1 MYTMTYNKYYFLN
14 FKSTFLF
21 SLVGEFKFTNAYRH
35 FIKTKD
41 VVIMRFLKILFSGPP
56 RLGKT
61 TALRRLIGEIIDL
74 LSAGEANLVHSSTGA
89 VESKRNMIVRTL
101 SITTA
106 LVADTE
112 WRTVYNH
119 SDEACMLF
127 QMLQQSLETK
137 HVPSTSIPATDKM
150 DTRVTEKAPTTT
162 LTTATAQ
169 QLPIKRDSGKPKPTL
184 SKLNISTPPNDIPVV
199 VELFKKASAQP
210 YFAESMQHFFKAYL
224 RIEDTGGQPE
234 LMDML
239 PALAISPGLYLLF
252 FNLEWNLK
260 KEFKVYYQHSP
271 GKATTPEESKITLE
285 EMLLSTLSSIS
296 CSCAPANRLKGE
308 EANNSEMHDILDSSK
323 SLVFLVG
330 THKDKVSEEKI
341 SELDKDLQCI
351 MNGTDFFDK
360 DLVQFCSE
368 DKLIVAMN
376 NMDGGVEEVET
387 IKKMLNQAMERHF
400 KPLSIP
406 AVWLLL
412 NLCLRMNKDR
422 TASMK
427 SVLELSSQ
435 FNMSE
440 YETKVALWFL
450 HHHAGVMM
458 YFPNVPI
465 LEDLVIL
472 DSQVVYDSV
481 TFLILR
487 AMSFDNVGHACS
499 EKFEKSGQF
508 VLKDMIYA
516 MDRVSGGDV
525 IPPKK
530 LIALLK
536 FLHIIAPISDQHT
549 CSSVEEQDE
558 VYLMPCVL
566 RTASK
571 HHLDAIFSDPGRP
584 LHVAP
589 LMIRYKCGFVPL
601 GIFPALIAS
610 LIPNKSFRLVQ
621 RGMMKNKVQ
630 FHHQPLKTLVSFL
643 CYPRFYAI
651 VISKLFVSECEVH
664 KECAAIREQVVAAL
678 EQVSSRMNYG
688 NFVDYQFA
696 FECPSHPGKEHLCVV
711 EEQSEATQ
719 LMECLEHHDCRQPE
733 KMASVH
739 TVWWCEVSGS
749 LKSLCLLLVLVLFIQ
764 SKPESPGPVA
774 VSTKQASTTEYLG
787 KCRN

>member
-1 MYTMTYNKYYFLN
+1 
-14 FKSTFLF
+14 
-21 SLVGEFKFTNAYRH
+21 
-35 FIKTKD
+35 
-41 VVIMRFLKILFSGPP
+41 MRFLKFLFSGPP

-61 TALRRLIGEIIDL
+61 TALRRLIGDIIDL
-74 LSAGEANLVHSSTGA
+74 LSAGEANFVHSSTGA

-106 LVADTE
+106 LVADAE
-112 WRTVYNH
+112 WCAINNH

-127 QMLQQSLETK
+127 QMLRQSLETE
-137 HVPSTSIPATDKM
+137 HAPSTTTPATDKM
-150 DTRVTEKAPTTT
+150 DTTVTEKATTTT
-162 LTTATAQ
+162 LTTSTAQ
-169 QLPIKRDSGKPKPTL
+169 QQPIKRDSGKPKPTL
-184 SKLNISTPPNDIPVV
+184 SKLNFSNPPNDIPVI

-210 YFAESMQHFFKAYL
+210 KFAENMQHFFKAYL

-239 PALAISPGLYLLF
+239 PALTISPGLYLLF

-260 KEFKVYYQHSP
+260 KEFKVYYQLSP
-271 GKATTPEESKITLE
+271 GKATTSEESKITLE

-296 CSCAPANRLKGE
+296 CSCAPANSLKGE
-308 EANNSEMHDILDSSK
+308 EANNSGMLDILESSK
-323 SLVFLVG
+323 SVAYLVG

-341 SELDKDLQCI
+341 SQLDKDLQCI
-351 MNGTDFFDK
+351 IKGTDFFEK

-368 DKLIVAMN
+368 GKLIVAMN

-427 SVLELSSQ
+427 SVLELSGQ

-458 YFPNVPI
+458 YFPNVSL

-481 TFLILR
+481 TLLILS
-487 AMSFDNVGHACS
+487 AMNFDNIGQACS
-499 EKFEKSGQF
+499 DKFRETGQF
-508 VLKDMIYA
+508 VLKNLVAA
-516 MDRVSGGDV
+516 MDRVSGGDI

-536 FLHIIAPISDQHT
+536 FLHIVAPISGDHHT
-549 CSSVEEQDE
+549 CSSAEKQDV

-566 RTASK
+566 RTASIYQ
-571 HHLDAIFSDPGRP
+571 LDAIFSDPRRP
-584 LHVAP
+584 LQVAP

-601 GIFPALIAS
+601 GVFPALIAT
-610 LIPNKSFRLVQ
+610 LIHRTSFRIVEDEV
-621 RGMMKNKVQ
+621 MKNKVQ
-630 FHHQPLKTLVSFL
+630 FRWGPLQTLVSL
-643 CYPRFYAI
+643 LSYPKYYA
-651 VISKLFVSECEVH
+651 VVVSELP
-664 KECAAIREQVVAAL
+664 VVAHEIHEECVALREEAKEAL
-678 EQVSSRMNYG
+678 EQVGCHMNYG

-696 FECPSHPGKEHLCVV
+696 FECPSHPGRDHLCII
-711 EEQSEATQ
+711 EGQSEKPQIMSCYHNKKKTRP
-719 LMECLEHHDCRQPE
+719 LKMESEHI
-733 KMASVH
+733 
-739 TVWWCEVSGS
+739 VWFYKVCCCS
-749 LKSLCLLLVLVLFIQ
+749 F
-764 SKPESPGPVA
+764 
-774 VSTKQASTTEYLG
+774 
-787 KCRN
+787 

>member
-1 MYTMTYNKYYFLN
+1 MFFL
-14 FKSTFLF
+14 LD
-21 SLVGEFKFTNAYRH
+21 EFKFTSAYRH

-41 VVIMRFLKILFSGPP
+41 VVMMRFLKLLFSGPP

-74 LSAGEANLVHSSTGA
+74 LSAGEAKVVHSSTGA
-89 VESKRNMIVRTL
+89 VESKRDMIVGTL

-106 LVADTE
+106 LVADAE
-112 WRTVYNH
+112 WCAVNSH
-119 SDEACMLF
+119 ADEACLLF
-127 QMLQQSLETK
+127 QMLQQSLQTK
-137 HVPSTSIPATDKM
+137 HVPSTSTPATDKM
-150 DTRVTEKAPTTT
+150 DTRVTEKATTTT
-162 LTTATAQ
+162 LTTAEAQ
-169 QLPIKRDSGKPKPTL
+169 QQPINRDGGIPRATLP
-184 SKLNISTPPNDIPVV
+184 KLVLSTPPNDIPVV

-210 YFAESMQHFFKAYL
+210 KFAEKMQHFFKAYL

-260 KEFKVYYQHSP
+260 KEFKVYYQHSL

-296 CSCAPANRLKGE
+296 CSCSPANSLKGE
-308 EANNSEMHDILDSSK
+308 EANNSEMHNILESSK
-323 SLVFLVG
+323 SVAYLVG
-330 THKDKVSEEKI
+330 THKDKVTEEKI
-341 SELDKDLQCI
+341 SQLDKDLQSI
-351 MNGTDFFDK
+351 IKGTAFFEK

-368 DKLIVAMN
+368 GKLIVAMN
-376 NMDGGVEEVET
+376 NMDGGVEEVEA

-412 NLCLRMNKDR
+412 NLCLRMNKAR

-435 FNMSE
+435 FNMSA

-458 YFPNVPI
+458 YFPNVPL

-487 AMSFDNVGHACS
+487 AMSFNNVGQVCS
-499 EKFEKSGQF
+499 EKFGETGQF
-508 VLKDMIYA
+508 VLKDLVA
-516 MDRVSGGDV
+516 ALDRVSGGDL

-536 FLHIIAPISDQHT
+536 FLHIIAPISGDQLA
-549 CSSVEEQDE
+549 CSSAEEQDV

-571 HHLDAIFSDPGRP
+571 HQLDIIFSDPGRP

-610 LIPNKSFRLVQ
+610 LIPNKSFRWVQ
-621 RGMMKNKVQ
+621 RGITKNKVQ
-630 FHHQPLKTLVSFL
+630 FRHQPLKTLVSFL

-651 VISKLFVSECEVH
+651 VISKLFVSDCDVR
-664 KECAAIREQVVAAL
+664 KECAAIRQQVEAAL
-678 EQVSSRMNYG
+678 EHVGSHMNYG

-711 EEQSEATQ
+711 EEQSKETK
-719 LMECLEHHDCRQPE
+719 LMECLEYLDDRKPE
-733 KMASVH
+733 NMGSAH
-739 TVWWCEVSGS
+739 TVWWCEVG
-749 LKSLCLLLVLVLFIQ
+749 
-764 SKPESPGPVA
+764 
-774 VSTKQASTTEYLG
+774 
-787 KCRN
+787 